1 MKSGVRNAAILLSL
15 FSVVFLA
22 WAARAAD
29 PADDG
34 PWIGVYT
41 QSIDKD
47 LKEAF
52 DLDRTDGILIVDVM
66 KGSPAEKAGLRRRDI
81 VIKFDGK
88 AVDGSI
94 PMVDL
99 VKDTKPGDKID
110 LVYVRNGEEKST
122 TLEVG
127 TRESSKGSVLAI
139 TPNRTPYSGS
149 RSYGR
154 TFHMDTES
162 DSYIGVSIQDLN
174 DQLGSYFGVSAG
186 EGVLITEV
194 SKDSPAE
201 KAGLK
206 AGDVVIGVDRKKVE
220 SSEDLQSAI
229 TSKKKGDEITVNVL
243 RNKQKLDIKVEV
255 GEDTDGVHALVMP
268 KMPMQLPSMPQFKLF
283 GGSGDDAQSSDA
295 IKELREEIKQLRH
308 ELEDLKDKM
317 K

>member
-41 QSIDKD
+41 QPIDQD
-47 LKEAF
+47 LRDAF

-88 AVDGSI
+88 TIDGSI
-94 PMVDL
+94 PLVDL
-99 VKDTKPGDKID
+99 VKDTKPGDRID

-122 TLEVG
+122 VVEIG
-127 TRESSKGSVLAI
+127 SRDSAKGSVLAI
-139 TPNRTPYSGS
+139 TPNRTPQSGS
-149 RSYGR
+149 RNYDR
-154 TFHMDTES
+154 ALRMDTES
-162 DSYIGVSIQDLN
+162 DSYIGVSIQNLN
-174 DQLGSYFGVSAG
+174 DQLGSYFGVTDG
-186 EGVLITEV
+186 NGVLITEV

-206 AGDVVIGVDRKKVE
+206 AGDVVLAVDRRKVE
-220 SSEDLQSAI
+220 SSEDLQGAI
-229 TSKKKGDEITVNVL
+229 ASKKKGDLITVNVL
-243 RNKQKLDIKVEV
+243 RNKEKRDIKVEV
-255 GEDTDGVHALVMP
+255 GEDTGGVHAYTMP
-268 KMPMQLPSMPQFKLF
+268 NMPTQLPGMPQFRWY
-283 GGSGDDAQSSDA
+283 GGSADDNQDSDA
-295 IKELREEIKQLRH
+295 IRELREEIKQLRH
-308 ELEDLKDKM
+308 ELEDLKDRLK
-317 K
+317 